1 MKQNIFPK
9 IVLVA
14 GICIFVSVFLF
25 ARALISIA
33 FYTIIILFFVNRD
46 FSFDKSK
53 FQRYMPLLFLLAAGV
68 IINAAY
74 LYGYAVYDQSITHKE
89 LVAYANPVV
98 IAIYTYSLGYFLSQN
113 NKLADYLLWSYLMVT
128 VLFSLLCFIKFL
140 YSSNIDLIDVYGTF
154 GHGPDVQ
161 GVIAFTFP
169 FVSACFLNLAL
180 KSSKIRNKLFFLLS
194 VLIVIFTDLF
204 INTSKVSYIVEVF
217 VLVYYAFVF
226 IKIYSLQINTNTLSI
241 KKMLIMTFLSLLAL
255 TFIFSFAYQKSQI
268 FNDKTSEFTKSIAR
282 IFESNSYS
290 KIERRNLEQQST
302 GLRMIYYIS
311 SIEIFKKY
319 PNVFKWGCS
328 FTGNTPDLNYCTQNL
343 VENNQQLKAN
353 PMVIKNQPVE
363 PHNEF
368 INYIFKG
375 GIFSALCLLMFFI
388 SLFFVTKNLPLQDR
402 FGMRIF
408 ILGYFIASLTGYY
421 LSTQYEVS
429 IFFTLLAIL
438 LSRIEQKN
446 R

>member
-14 GICIFVSVFLF
+14 GIVIFASVFLF

-33 FYTIIILFFVNRD
+33 FFTIIILFFVNRD

-68 IINAAY
+68 VINAAY
-74 LYGYAVYDQSITHKE
+74 LYGYAVYGQSITHNE

-98 IAIYTYSLGYFLSQN
+98 IVIYTYSLGYFLSQN
-113 NKLADYLLWSYLMVT
+113 KKLADYLLSSYLTVT

-169 FVSACFLNLAL
+169 FVSVCFLNLAL
-180 KSSKIRNKLFFLLS
+180 KSSKIRNKLIFLLS
-194 VLIVIFTDLF
+194 VLLVIFTDLF
-204 INTSKVSYIVEVF
+204 INTSKVGYIVEVF

-226 IKIYSLQINTNTLSI
+226 IKIYSVQTNTNTLSI

-268 FNDKTSEFTKSIAR
+268 FHDKTSEFTKSIAR
-282 IFESNSYS
+282 IFESNGYS

-311 SIEIFKKY
+311 SIGIFKKY
-319 PNVFKWGCS
+319 HNVFMWGCS
-328 FTGNTPDLNYCTQNL
+328 FTGNTPNLNYCTQNL
-343 VENNQQLKAN
+343 VENNQQLQAN

-388 SLFFVTKNLPLQDR
+388 SLFFITKNFPLQDR
-402 FGMRIF
+402 FGVRVF

-429 IFFTLLAIL
+429 MFFTLLAIL
-438 LSRIEQKN
+438 LSRIEQK
-446 R
+446 